1 MKFIADKPYWKDSLK
16 IINIKHS
23 LTNYEIFY
31 WVALSFQIYRH
42 TYSYLW
48 KCLKYILS
56 TYLFQTLKVNI
67 LKNILEPGLLLS
79 YEILFWKQ
87 IKVDKSI
94 IYVQVLFVLELFLL
108 WETESDNVVLI
119 FHRSIWL
126 YIETHEKKF
135 LLISSKFH
143 NYM

>member
-31 WVALSFQIYRH
+31 WVALRFQIYRH

-67 LKNILEPGLLLS
+67 LKNILEPGPLLS

-126 YIETHEKKF
+126 YIETHPKNVFINIK
-135 LLISSKFH
+135 
-143 NYM
+143 